1 MSESVLQPERDD
13 FVTSKLA
20 EKTPEPAAEQPV
32 GSSPWFWPVAKVA
45 LFLGGAY
52 AAILGLLVS
61 FEEQLVFPARKFP
74 NGGMWEG
81 HGLPVEDVYFHSADG
96 TKLHGWYLGHSNPRI
111 AVLYCHGNGGTV
123 AENPAL
129 LRWLR
134 NECQASIFIFD
145 YRGYGRSEGSPSET
159 GVLADARAAREWLA
173 VREGIGEEQVV
184 LVGRSLGGAVALD
197 LAAEKGARGLVLEST
212 FTSLP
217 DVAAQHYWWVPV
229 RQLMRSQMNSRE
241 KIGRYAGP
249 LLQYHS
255 RADEVVPFSL
265 GEELFTTATTKDK
278 QFFAVDDAR
287 HNAPLPQQYELELA
301 KFLKRL

>member
-1 MSESVLQPERDD
+1 MIEPNLSSDPGLLTAPASPSDQP
-13 FVTSKLA
+13 F
-20 EKTPEPAAEQPV
+20 
-32 GSSPWFWPVAKVA
+32 GWSPWLRPLSWAGL
-45 LFLGGAY
+45 LFTGAY
-52 AAILGLLVS
+52 AAVLSLLVC
-61 FEEQLVFPARKFP
+61 FEEQLVFPARKYP
-74 NGGMWEG
+74 SGGMWEG

-134 NECQASIFIFD
+134 NECQASVFIFD
-145 YRGYGRSEGSPSET
+145 YRGYGRSEGSPSEA

-173 VREGIGEEQVV
+173 VREGIPEEQVV
-184 LVGRSLGGAVALD
+184 LYGRSLGGAVALD

-249 LLQYHS
+249 LLLYHS
-255 RADEVVPFSL
+255 RADEVVSFSL
-265 GEELFTTATTKDK
+265 GEQLFAAATTKDK
-278 QFFAVDDAR
+278 QFFAVNDHG
-287 HNAPLPQQYELELA
+287 HNEHSPPEYELELA